1 MTTSRPLALALA
13 ALVLTVSGCLPGGS
27 SPPELPGGFQ
37 DIKLGATLNQ
47 IKIKTGCEQPAPDHL
62 RLVTPTDKIE
72 RIDCLFT
79 ETGDYLVEIHIAH
92 FVKEGITFDAFLEP
106 LIKKYGA
113 AVRSTEDREDV
124 AILVAR
130 WISKERE
137 YVVRCRP
144 LDPTGTHIA
153 ITEQLI
159 DRGFLRRKEQN
170 EVWDG
175 QRDKWRLF
183 ESGKF

>member
-1 MTTSRPLALALA
+1 MTTSRPLVLALA
-13 ALVLTVSGCLPGGS
+13 ALALTLNGCLPSGPS
-27 SPPELPGGFQ
+27 TAELPGGFQ

-62 RLVTPTDKIE
+62 RLPTPTDRIE

-79 ETGDYLVEIHIAH
+79 QSGDHLVEIHIAH
-92 FVKEGITFDAFLEP
+92 FVKEDVSFDSFLEP
-106 LIKKYGA
+106 LIKKYGDA
-113 AVRSTEDREDV
+113 RRSTEDHEGV
-124 AILVAR
+124 PILVAR
-130 WISKERE
+130 WTSKERE

-144 LDPTGTHIA
+144 LDPAGARIA
-153 ITEQLI
+153 LTEQLV
-159 DRGFLRRKEQN
+159 DRGFLRRKQQN